1 MTVVARKF
9 ISVPERTATATWKA
23 ISDLLAPDSGSPA
36 ACELASI
43 SGIASSLITREA
55 MTSPIV
61 IYGSG
66 PRVRIYC
73 LYNDDATEGDNAN
86 ENALAFNATAGDWK
100 MSLPCPNDDLPWV
113 RIALS
118 AKSSRISVRDMEAS
132 VEDDGDAID
141 SSSNSAAEAVDLEAF
156 FKS

>member
-1 MTVVARKF
+1 MTVVARQF

-43 SGIASSLITREA
+43 LGIASSLITREA

-73 LYNDDATEGDNAN
+73 LYNDDATEGDDAN
-86 ENALAFNATAGDWK
+86 ESALAFNATAGDWK
-100 MSLPCPNDDLPWV
+100 MSLPCPKDDLSWV

-118 AKSSRISVRDMEAS
+118 AKSNRISARDMETS
-132 VEDDGDAID
+132 VEDDGDAADI
-141 SSSNSAAEAVDLEAF
+141 SSSSAAEAVDMEAF